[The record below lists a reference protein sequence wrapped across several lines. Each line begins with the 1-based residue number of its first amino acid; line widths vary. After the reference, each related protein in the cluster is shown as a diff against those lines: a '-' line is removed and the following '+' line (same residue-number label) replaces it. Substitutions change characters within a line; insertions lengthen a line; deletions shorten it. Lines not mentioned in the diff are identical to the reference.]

1 MGKCNLP
8 GIQIDIKPPNALS
21 ELVFDSTGM
30 KSILI
35 LPWYIINNCYKLM
48 SIYCTKYYQ
57 SVLSFFS

>member
-35 LPWYIINNCYKLM
+35 LP
-48 SIYCTKYYQ
+48 
-57 SVLSFFS
+57 